1 MAIREQI
8 TVDIATVA
16 INDEYRIDLVQL
28 KILQDY
34 SPEQARALGEEL
46 RQAADLAE
54 QALRDDEAERFARMR
69 DSAPRTVTGEVVL

>member
-16 INDEYRIDLVQL
+16 INDEYRVDLVQL
-28 KILQDY
+28 SVVQDY
-34 SPEQARALGEEL
+34 SPEQARALADEL

-69 DSAPRTVTGEVVL
+69 AATPRTISGEAVL